1 MMNKELIDITIENE
15 NKLVVT
21 YEAAKEDAEYAFYL
35 MQDNEAIEKIYYS
48 ENPKAEFLLAS
59 YGKYRVKVF
68 ERIKGDAIE
77 SIVSDS
83 VRGGKVK
90 KKYRGPKEA
99 VVKAENVTKKF
110 RLYKKTS
117 DKLKSLFSLS
127 KNAEYHL
134 ALKNVS
140 FEALNGEVIGII
152 GVNGS
157 GKSTLSNLLA
167 GITIP
172 TEGTLEIKGKAL
184 MLAVGTGMNPQ
195 LTGFEN
201 IKFKCLMMG
210 FDEAQIKEI
219 TPAIIEFAEIGKFI
233 HQPMKTY
240 SSGMKARLGF
250 AISINADP
258 DILIIDE
265 ALSVG
270 DERFTQRCLDKI
282 QEFVERG
289 KTIFFVSHSAGQMKK
304 FCTKAIWLHE
314 GRMMQY
320 GDIDLVINEYQ
331 QFLKILKDYKNDIA
345 PDLDARIKYRLY
357 AIKY

>member
-1 MMNKELIDITIENE
+1 MNKDLIEVKIENE
-15 NKLVVT
+15 NNLLVS
-21 YEAAKEDAEYAFYL
+21 YNDPKDDALYAFYL
-35 MQDNEAIEKIYYS
+35 LFEREIIERVSYS
-48 ENPKAEFLLAS
+48 ENAEAEFRLEMD
-59 YGKYRVKVF
+59 GKY
-68 ERIKGDAIE
+68 
-77 SIVSDS
+77 
-83 VRGGKVK
+83 KVK
-90 KKYRGPKEA
+90 IYERKEGEPVETIFTEPVLIFRDKAYKGPKE
-99 VVKAENVTKKF
+99 VVVDAKNITKKF

-117 DKLKSLFSLS
+117 DKLKSLFSTG

-167 GITIP
+167 GITVP
-172 TEGTLEIKGKAL
+172 SEGTLDVKGKAL

-195 LTGFEN
+195 LTGLEN

-210 FDEAQIKEI
+210 LTEAKIKEI

-233 HQPMKTY
+233 NQPMKTY

-250 AISINADP
+250 AISANVDP

-270 DERFTQRCLDKI
+270 DERFTQRCLDRI
-282 QEFVERG
+282 QDFVEKG
-289 KTIFFVSHSAGQMKK
+289 KTIFFVSHSAGQVRK

-320 GDIDLVINEYQ
+320 GEISLVINEYQ
-331 QFLKILKDYKNDIA
+331 QFLNILKDYKKYIA
-345 PDLDARIKYRLY
+345 PDLQTRIKYKLY